1 MLRIS
6 LQTLRSRRGT
16 LAGAFVAI
24 WLAVTLAYA
33 TGTLMAGALS
43 APGPGR
49 LAAADAVVR
58 ADPSVK
64 VDAEN
69 VDVVPGP
76 RLPAAAVERAAQ
88 VGGVARAVGDVAFTA
103 GVFDARGRALHGAG
117 VDRVQGHG
125 WPSAAL
131 TPYRLTAG
139 RAPSAPRD
147 VVADARL
154 GARVGASLRIVT
166 PGGEGT
172 YRVSGLAS
180 GRASQDEGQA
190 ALFFTA
196 EAAQAQSR
204 APGHVNAV
212 GVVAAPGVSPAALR
226 VRLQK
231 DLGPRVEVLDRDHAA
246 NADAG
251 DPSAS
256 DRATLVSIF
265 GTMGGIA
272 GAVALFVVA
281 GTFALAIAQR
291 RRETAVLRALGAT
304 PRQVRRLIATE
315 AFLLSLVASGLG
327 LLAGGPL
334 ARAIVSVLADHGV
347 VPAGFEPGHSWIPLV
362 AALGMGIGVAQ
373 VAVVAAARR
382 AGRVRPAE
390 ALREVAVEH
399 GRPGVVRTLAGV
411 LSLAGGAAMALL
423 FSGEQASAFSI
434 LAAILLATGTALL
447 GRWLLGLPAALLSRP
462 LRLLGAPGLLASTGL
477 AANRWRS
484 AALATPILLI
494 AMLVGSQGVLTAS
507 SRHDTESV
515 TEARVKAAHV
525 VAGRDG
531 APLPAG
537 TAAQLARLPGVDA
550 ATSVLPTQVFLLG
563 QGLTGWD
570 APWPAAG
577 LGGPGADRTADLRRA
592 QPATWA
598 TSAAPAWPSAASS
611 PPRVTC
617 RSAMPCRRGSRTP
630 RGSRSAS
637 RRSTTSPRAS
647 ATSCST
653 RRWPGRTRRATDSAI
668 LVAGGRTAARSLDR
682 YAAAHPGVRVQDARR
697 APRRRAHTRH
707 ERRLGRVDGHRP
719 VGAVRRPGAGQHRR
733 HGHVGAPRR
742 AGHDPPARRH
752 AGPGDP
758 DGGARARPGGRGGAG
773 DRRRDRRGL
782 RHGSAAGRSRDRP
795 GRAGGRRGRARSRAP
810 SRWPSRPGS

>member
-1 MLRIS
+1 M
-6 LQTLRSRRGT
+6 
-16 LAGAFVAI
+16 
-24 WLAVTLAYA
+24 
-33 TGTLMAGALS
+33 
-43 APGPGR
+43 
-49 LAAADAVVR
+49 
-58 ADPSVK
+58 
-64 VDAEN
+64 
-69 VDVVPGP
+69 
-76 RLPAAAVERAAQ
+76 
-88 VGGVARAVGDVAFTA
+88 
-103 GVFDARGRALHGAG
+103 
-117 VDRVQGHG
+117 QGHG

-139 RAPSAPRD
+139 RAPSGPRD

-166 PGGEGT
+166 PGGEAT
-172 YRVSGLAS
+172 YRVSGLAVGRCEPGPRP
-180 GRASQDEGQA
+180 GRAVLHGRR
-190 ALFFTA
+190 
-196 EAAQAQSR
+196 R
-204 APGHVNAV
+204 AGAV
-212 GVVAAPGVSPAALR
+212 GRARARQRGRRRRRAGVSPAALR
-226 VRLQK
+226 ARLER

-315 AFLLSLVASGLG
+315 AFLLSVVASGLG

-347 VPAGFEPGHSWIPLV
+347 VPAGFEPGHSWVPLV

-494 AMLVGSQGVLTAS
+494 AMLVGSQGVLSAS
-507 SRHDTESV
+507 TRHDTESV

-537 TAAQLARLPGVDA
+537 TAAQLARLPGRRRRHGRAADA
-550 ATSVLPTQVFLLG
+550 GVPARQGPDGLG
-563 QGLTGWD
+563 RPVAGRRARRRGRTADLGVRAGDMRDVKGTGVAVSRVVAAEGHLKVGD
-570 APWPAAG
+570 AVRARLEDTTRVTLRVAAIYDRAAG
-577 LGGPGADRTADLRRA
+577 LGHVVLDPALARA
-592 QPATWA
+592 H
-598 TSAAPAWPSAASS
+598 AAG
-611 PPRVTC
+611 TE
-617 RSAMPCRRGSRTP
+617 
-630 RGSRSAS
+630 
-637 RRSTTSPRAS
+637 
-647 ATSCST
+647 
-653 RRWPGRTRRATDSAI
+653 SAI
-668 LVAGGRTAARSLDR
+668 LVAGGRAAARSLDR
-682 YAAAHPGVRVQDARR
+682 YAAAHPGVRVQTR
-697 APRRRAHTRH
+697 AEHLGDVRTLGTSGAWGVWMVIGLSVLFAALALVNTAAMATS
-707 ERRLGRVDGHRP
+707 ERRDELATIRLLGGTR
-719 VGAVRRPGAGQHRR
+719 
-733 HGHVGAPRR
+733 
-742 AGHDPPARRH
+742 
-752 AGPGDP
+752 GPGDP
-758 DGGARARPGGRGGAG
+758 DGRARARAGGRGGAR

-782 RHGSAAGRSRDRP
+782 RHGRAAGRPRDRP
-795 GRAGGRRGRARSRAP
+795 GRAGGRRGRRSSRAP
-810 SRWPSRPGS
+810 SRSPSRPGS

>member
-58 ADPSVK
+58 ADPSVT

-88 VGGVARAVGDVAFTA
+88 VPGVARAVGDVAFAA
-103 GVFDARGRALHGAG
+103 GAFDARGRALHGAG
-117 VDRVQGHG
+117 VDRMQGHG

-139 RAPSAPRD
+139 RAPSGPRD

-166 PGGEGT
+166 PGGEAT

-180 GRASQDEGQA
+180 GGASRDRGQA

-196 EAAQAQSR
+196 AVAQAQSG

-212 GVVAAPGVSPAALR
+212 GVVAERGVSPSALR
-226 VRLQK
+226 ARLQK
-231 DLGPRVEVLDRDHAA
+231 DLGPRVEVLDRAHAA

-315 AFLLSLVASGLG
+315 AFLLSVVASGLG

-347 VPAGFEPGHSWIPLV
+347 VPAGFEPGHSWVPLV

-399 GRPGVVRTLAGV
+399 GRPGVVRMLAGV

-447 GRWLLGLPAALLSRP
+447 GRWLLGVPAALLSRP

-494 AMLVGSQGVLTAS
+494 AMLVGSQGVLSAS
-507 SRHDTESV
+507 TRHDTESV

-563 QGLTGWD
+563 KGLTGWD

-577 LGGPGADRTADLRRA
+577 LGAGTRP
-592 QPATWA
+592 PTWA
-598 TSAAPAWPSAASS
+598 SAPE
-611 PPRVTC
+611 
-617 RSAMPCRRGSRTP
+617 PC
-630 RGSRSAS
+630 
-637 RRSTTSPRAS
+637 
-647 ATSCST
+647 AT
-653 RRWPGRTRRATDSAI
+653 
-668 LVAGGRTAARSLDR
+668 
-682 YAAAHPGVRVQDARR
+682 
-697 APRRRAHTRH
+697 
-707 ERRLGRVDGHRP
+707 
-719 VGAVRRPGAGQHRR
+719 
-733 HGHVGAPRR
+733 
-742 AGHDPPARRH
+742 
-752 AGPGDP
+752 
-758 DGGARARPGGRGGAG
+758 
-773 DRRRDRRGL
+773 
-782 RHGSAAGRSRDRP
+782 
-795 GRAGGRRGRARSRAP
+795 
-810 SRWPSRPGS
+810 